1 MNTIAQ
7 AVKNMSFREK
17 NGGWEGR
24 ISYRGQQRSFYGK
37 SKAECRRKAVE
48 FQKEVEKGTFNPNK
62 VTLNAYMENWLT
74 MYKMNSVEPSSFARL
89 YSVYIHQI
97 KDGIGKK
104 KLAEIKVQ
112 DIQKLINEH
121 TKGSNGKKALA
132 ESGIKKII
140 HLLSPCFARAVR
152 EGIIGKNPCEDVE
165 MPKRSNIVTETKE
178 QIALS
183 DEEIALLCKAALVM
197 TQKGILKYRDG
208 GVLVFMLL
216 TGLRVGEML
225 ALCWN
230 DINDDYIHVHRTVQ
244 RSSSEEEKFRI
255 KEGTKTS
262 KERMLRLNE
271 DIKTTIRLLR
281 EYDTAHGIES
291 EFVAC
296 NTVGKIHEPRNIA
309 RSLEKVEN
317 RAGLMCHITPHTL
330 RHTFG
335 SKLLRDGVNVE
346 VVSKLMGHANIMV
359 TYNKYT
365 HVIKEQEAKGMT
377 MVSVVNGKLDD
388 LKND

>member
-1 MNTIAQ
+1 MNTIEQ
-7 AVKNMSFREK
+7 AIKKMSFREK

-24 ISYRGQQRSFYGK
+24 ISYGSTQHSFYGK
-37 SKAECRRKAVE
+37 SKAECRRKALE
-48 FQKEVEKGTFNPNK
+48 FRKEVEKGTFNPNK
-62 VTLNAYMENWLT
+62 VTLNDYMENWLT
-74 MYKMNSVEPSSFARL
+74 TFKINSVEPSSFERL
-89 YSVYIHQI
+89 YSVYVNQI
-97 KDGIGKK
+97 KEGIGKQ
-104 KLAEIKVQ
+104 KLAAITTQ
-112 DIQKLINEH
+112 DIQTLINEH

-183 DEEIALLCKAALVM
+183 DEEIDFLCKALLVM

-208 GVLVFMLL
+208 GVLVLMLL
-216 TGLRVGEML
+216 TGLRLGEML
-225 ALCWN
+225 ALGWN

-244 RSSSEEEKFRI
+244 KCSSGEERFRI

-271 DIKTTIRLLR
+271 DIKASIKLLR
-281 EYDTAHGIES
+281 EYDAAHGIES

-296 NTVGKIHEPRNIA
+296 NTVGTIHEPRNIA
-309 RSLEKVEN
+309 RSLEKAEK
-317 RAGLMCHITPHTL
+317 RAGLQCHITPHTL

-335 SKLLRDGVNVE
+335 SKLLREGVNVE

-377 MVSVVNGKLDD
+377 MVSIVNGKLDD
-388 LKND
+388 LKKD